1 MSGRDRPKSVQ
12 EDHRTL
18 RVAFAT
24 LEEFRQEFETN
35 LARGGLFVPSEEE
48 AELREEVM
56 VELALEFRGSRVQ
69 LPAEVVA
76 VVPPELAHNGGTPGV
91 AVQLLVPAQELA
103 ARFEPILGATPPP
116 KPAKKKPAAAA
127 APERRRAPRQ
137 RARVMGRLSSA
148 DASLAVRTRDLSHAG
163 VLVTIEGVAPAP
175 VGTSVSLALV
185 HPVTSQSLEVE
196 GTVVRHVEDE
206 GDVLALAVAFSTR
219 EAARPEVQR
228 FVDDLQTASH
238 ARGLAGIRGDIAEVG
253 LASLVQSF
261 AAASREGTLHL
272 SRGPEEG
279 SIAFAGGEL
288 VGARLGAVTGM
299 KALARMLEW
308 SKGAFDFHAQVQD
321 ADREG
326 EPIALEAALLDATR
340 QVDERARL
348 EPLPLRRSDRFA
360 LRREQSTQPLEKT
373 EQAVLDL
380 AGAGFTL
387 RAMLD
392 VIPDEDHQ
400 ILRAV
405 LMLLE
410 LGLLAKKTA

>member
-1 MSGRDRPKSVQ
+1 
-12 EDHRTL
+12 
-18 RVAFAT
+18 
-24 LEEFRQEFETN
+24 
-35 LARGGLFVPSEEE
+35 
-48 AELREEVM
+48 
-56 VELALEFRGSRVQ
+56 
-69 LPAEVVA
+69 
-76 VVPPELAHNGGTPGV
+76 
-91 AVQLLVPAQELA
+91 
-103 ARFEPILGATPPP
+103 
-116 KPAKKKPAAAA
+116 
-127 APERRRAPRQ
+127 
-137 RARVMGRLSSA
+137 
-148 DASLAVRTRDLSHAG
+148 
-163 VLVTIEGVAPAP
+163 
-175 VGTSVSLALV
+175 
-185 HPVTSQSLEVE
+185 
-196 GTVVRHVEDE
+196 
-206 GDVLALAVAFSTR
+206 
-219 EAARPEVQR
+219 
-228 FVDDLQTASH
+228 
-238 ARGLAGIRGDIAEVG
+238 
-253 LASLVQSF
+253 
-261 AAASREGTLHL
+261 
-272 SRGPEEG
+272 
-279 SIAFAGGEL
+279 
-288 VGARLGAVTGM
+288 M